1 MINIIIP
8 LDSHSHLLRSA
19 SASAQKAQALQ
30 KKQSKAKGGAESRA
44 GMRSTGLDKDGEEA
58 LLASGT
64 GLGPAKSLE
73 EGGRDQLMVKLGETI
88 QPMKDSFIVAY
99 LNWEEP
105 TRIRAEEVVIETK
118 KAEKKAEKIKAQS
131 EQKVKEEEEKAKKQ
145 SEE

>member
-1 MINIIIP
+1 
-8 LDSHSHLLRSA
+8 
-19 SASAQKAQALQ
+19 
-30 KKQSKAKGGAESRA
+30 
-44 GMRSTGLDKDGEEA
+44 MRSTGLDKDGEEA